1 MAERSLANS
10 EHRGHLWGD
19 VLALFPV
26 AAVLALLTP
35 RGAERKPTK
44 SGLMAEVGA
53 GQWTYWKRNEK
64 RISESSDLVRKL

>member
-1 MAERSLANS
+1 M
-10 EHRGHLWGD
+10 GD

-44 SGLMAEVGA
+44 TGLIAEVGA
-53 GQWTYWKRNEK
+53 GQWTHWKRDEK
-64 RISESSDLVRKL
+64 RSSESSDLARKL